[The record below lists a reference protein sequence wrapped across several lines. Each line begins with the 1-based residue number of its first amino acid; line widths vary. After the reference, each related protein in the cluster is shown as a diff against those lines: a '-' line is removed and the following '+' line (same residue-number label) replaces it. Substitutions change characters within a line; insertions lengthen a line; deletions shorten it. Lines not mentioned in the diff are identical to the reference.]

1 MDIERLELLDR
12 PTDGARTAA
21 VLLQV
26 AQLAVAFAVLD
37 RSGAD
42 PGRIGLLVV
51 FAGVL
56 SARVG
61 FRLFRSFTPAFAW
74 RDAIV
79 TTLASSGYLVGFAVL
94 GARENVPVS
103 SIDAGAF
110 ALYASGALLSTGS
123 ESFRTAH
130 QLARAPA
137 LDALCTT
144 GPYAI
149 VRHPKYVGDLAW
161 ASGWALAT
169 RASAA
174 WIIVLLHAAIL
185 VFVYIP
191 ALERRLAGRYGAAY
205 AAWAQRTARLIPH
218 VF

>member
-1 MDIERLELLDR
+1 MDIERLDLLDR
-12 PTDGARTAA
+12 PSEGARTVA

-37 RSGAD
+37 RSGAA
-42 PGRIGLLVV
+42 PGRVGVLVV

-61 FRLFRSFTPAFAW
+61 FRLFRSAGPGFGW

-79 TTLASSGYLVGFAVL
+79 TTIATAGYLVGFALL
-94 GARENVPVS
+94 GAQENAPVS

-110 ALYASGALLSTGS
+110 ALYAAGALLSTAS
-123 ESFRTAH
+123 DSVRAAH

-144 GPYAI
+144 GPYAV

-161 ASGWALAT
+161 ASGWAVAT

-174 WIIVLLHAAIL
+174 WIIVLIHAAIL

-205 AAWAQRTARLIPH
+205 TAWAQRTARLIPY